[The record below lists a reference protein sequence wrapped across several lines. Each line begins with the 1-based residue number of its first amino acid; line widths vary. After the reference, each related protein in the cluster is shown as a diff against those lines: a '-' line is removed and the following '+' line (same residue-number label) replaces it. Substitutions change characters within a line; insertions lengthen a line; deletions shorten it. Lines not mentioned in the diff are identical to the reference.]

1 MKQEWSV
8 INALGKLPGKL
19 AEMYAIVYEQIS
31 ESDPEDLAVAK
42 RVLKWL
48 LCAQRPLHNT
58 ELIAAI
64 SLSTEG
70 QRLKLSNRQVL
81 DICCN
86 LVVLDKEIHI
96 FRFAHLSVREY
107 LESREDYTEYESHRL
122 AAERCVDTLI
132 SELTSKLPLE
142 SMVKQDSVLRH
153 YATLYWPVHC
163 ERSGSDQIMDGLKN
177 KVRQFLLQG
186 RDVTPSFTKWISDAE
201 ELCRPLRWRDPLEDR
216 LKDRLREIS
225 SLPPTPLFLACSFGL
240 IWILDDLGTFE
251 NVDWNQRNKGGTP
264 GIHLA
269 AWRGHEAVVRLLL
282 DRGADVDAKDEYGWT
297 ALRKVAVRGRE
308 AVVQQL
314 LDRGA
319 DVNARTNERRTAL
332 RKMTEKRHEAVVQLL
347 LDLGADINARDKY
360 G

>member
-31 ESDPEDLAVAK
+31 KSDPKDFAVAK

-58 ELIAAI
+58 EFIAAI

-201 ELCRPLRWRDPLEDR
+201 ELCRSLRWRDPLE
-216 LKDRLREIS
+216 DRLREIS

-269 AWRGHEAVVRLLL
+269 AWRGHEAVGRLLL

-297 ALRKVAVRGRE
+297 TLRKVAVKGRE
-308 AVVQQL
+308 MVARQL

-319 DVNARTNERRTAL
+319 DVNARTNDGRTTL
-332 RKMTEKRHEAVVQLL
+332 RKMAEKDTR
-347 LDLGADINARDKY
+347 R
-360 G
+360 